1 MATQELRASIDLS
14 AAPSVRETRNSAVH
28 LRRRIP
34 GMRAGA
40 KPAASPHGRQRQQLA
55 LRVGDAVAIFAGF
68 AVPLLLIAAVGPT
81 DDRVALFEATVVTV
95 FGLWSMRLH
104 GLWSAQ
110 VTSVR
115 SVEFTRLLRA
125 LATLSVACLVLDRK
139 SDTSVRVSNLL
150 VACLFGLTVIVL
162 WRSAYR
168 MFMNAERRRGRN
180 TSKVVIVGTGRPA
193 HGLRQLFDVHPEL
206 GYRVE
211 AVVGSRREA
220 LHHGMG
226 HLWRG
231 GYDSALDVVRSAEA
245 QVIMLCSADLDNSA
259 ITDLL
264 REARESGRSLYLDPG
279 VPGVNFKRMHA
290 TAIGHQPVLE
300 MTSASLTEVQAA
312 LKRAFDVA
320 FAGFIALLTLPLMAI
335 LALLIKIEDGGPVL
349 FRQRRVGLHGREFEI
364 LKFRTMVVDAEARL
378 AALRQSNERVGPL
391 FKMDHDPR
399 ITRIGRLLR
408 ATSLDEMPQLF
419 NVLNGSMSLVGP
431 RPALPREVA
440 EFPVALNARHQVRPG
455 ITGLWQVEARD
466 NPAFEAY
473 LRLDLFYVENWSLAL
488 DLMILLGTIDHI
500 VLRPIVKV
508 VYSREDRRR
517 TEAIAALQ
525 TVRDEGVA
533 AV

>member
-1 MATQELRASIDLS
+1 M
-14 AAPSVRETRNSAVH
+14 
-28 LRRRIP
+28 
-34 GMRAGA
+34 
-40 KPAASPHGRQRQQLA
+40 
-55 LRVGDAVAIFAGF
+55 
-68 AVPLLLIAAVGPT
+68 
-81 DDRVALFEATVVTV
+81 
-95 FGLWSMRLH
+95 
-104 GLWSAQ
+104 
-110 VTSVR
+110 
-115 SVEFTRLLRA
+115 
-125 LATLSVACLVLDRK
+125 
-139 SDTSVRVSNLL
+139 
-150 VACLFGLTVIVL
+150 
-162 WRSAYR
+162 
-168 MFMNAERRRGRN
+168 
-180 TSKVVIVGTGRPA
+180 
-193 HGLRQLFDVHPEL
+193 
-206 GYRVE
+206 
-211 AVVGSRREA
+211 
-220 LHHGMG
+220 
-226 HLWRG
+226 
-231 GYDSALDVVRSAEA
+231 
-245 QVIMLCSADLDNSA
+245 
-259 ITDLL
+259 
-264 REARESGRSLYLDPG
+264 
-279 VPGVNFKRMHA
+279 
-290 TAIGHQPVLE
+290 
-300 MTSASLTEVQAA
+300 
-312 LKRAFDVA
+312 
-320 FAGFIALLTLPLMAI
+320 
-335 LALLIKIEDGGPVL
+335 LIKLEDGGPVL

-408 ATSLDEMPQLF
+408 ATSLDELPQLF